1 MAINN
6 VVIRVDSSAI
16 IGSGHVMRCLNLADR
31 FRSSGTRVVFIS
43 RNYPQNMIQLIND
56 RGFECLQLEFSSP
69 EQYANQDISDNYAKW
84 LWVSQQQDA
93 DESLAILTKN
103 KINPDLLIVDHYGL
117 GLEWEKCLRL
127 LTCKILVIDDIAR
140 HHECD
145 YLLDQNYYANASDRY
160 LEKVPS
166 GCKLFLGV
174 KYALLN
180 KQLEIV
186 KQERTLWLNNHLNVD
201 RKKRVLIF
209 LGGADKNNYTE
220 EILENLIKLENFDK
234 YNFDIV
240 LGKLNLFS
248 LEIKLKYSKFENLV
262 FHIQPDYYFELLMR
276 CDYSIGASGVAQLE
290 RLYLQIPSSI
300 VCIAENQLEIF
311 NNLINDKLAVD
322 FFKCGLNGLNNLRA
336 LEVDLF
342 DILNLTLES
351 SIGQIS
357 LISDE
362 NSWINLYI
370 TDFIKKLMAMGY
382 EVEHSHTHEN
392 IRFNKIVCYLSY
404 SKIVSKCFLNKNRHN
419 LVVHESALPKGKG
432 WSPLSWQ
439 ILEGINDIPFTLFE
453 ANEKIDDGKIYL
465 QKKISFNGNELVD
478 ELRFLQAKTTFE
490 LILEFITN
498 YEHVIKNAYTQ
509 SGEESFYTKR
519 TPENSELDI
528 TKSLKEQFNL
538 LRIVDNDKYPAFFH
552 FREDKYVVK
561 IYKEN
566 GAIYDDYSS

>member
-1 MAINN
+1 MILNK
-6 VVIRVDSSAI
+6 VVIRVDASAI
-16 IGSGHVMRCLNLADR
+16 IGSGHIMRCLNLADR
-31 FRSSGTRVVFIS
+31 FKSSDTTVVFIC
-43 RNYPQNMIQLIND
+43 RNYPKNMTQLVKD
-56 RGFECLQLEFSSP
+56 RGFECLQLEFS
-69 EQYANQDISDNYAKW
+69 EQNNYMDQDVSDDYAKW

-93 DESLAILTKN
+93 HDTLEILAKH
-103 KINPDLLIVDHYGL
+103 KIQPDLLVVDHYGL
-117 GLEWEKCLRL
+117 GLEWEKCLRIL
-127 LTCKILVIDDIAR
+127 NSKILVIDDIAR
-140 HHECD
+140 NHECD
-145 YLLDQNYYANASDRY
+145 YLLDQNYYANANQRY
-160 LEKVPS
+160 IGKVPPS
-166 GCKLFLGV
+166 CKLFLGV
-174 KYALLN
+174 KHALLN
-180 KQLEIV
+180 TQLKII
-186 KQERTLWLNNHLNVD
+186 KQERELWLNKHLLSCK
-201 RKKRVLIF
+201 RKRILVF
-209 LGGADKNNYTE
+209 LGGADQQNYTE
-220 EILENLIKLENFDK
+220 KILVHLIELESFDK
-234 YNFDIV
+234 FNFDIV
-240 LGKLNLFS
+240 LGKINPYTIQ
-248 LEIKLKYSKFENLV
+248 IKLKYSNFDNFV
-262 FHIQPDYYFELLMR
+262 FHIQPDYYFDLLIK
-276 CDYSIGASGVAQLE
+276 CDYAIGASGVSQLE

-300 VCIAENQLEIF
+300 VSIAENQLDIY
-311 NNLINDKLAVD
+311 NNLIDNKFAID
-322 FFKCGLNGLNNLRA
+322 FFNYGLNGLNNLKT

-342 DILNLTLES
+342 DISNLILEGA
-351 SIGQIS
+351 GQIS

-370 TDFIKKLMAMGY
+370 TDFIKKLVAIGY

-404 SKIVSKCFLNKNRHN
+404 SKIVPKCFLNKNRHN

-453 ANEKIDDGKIYL
+453 ANEKVDGGKIYI

-498 YEHVIKNAYTQ
+498 YEHVVKNAYTQ

-538 LRIVDNDKYPAFFH
+538 LRTVDNDKYPAFFH

-566 GAIYDDYSS
+566 GAIHDDYSS